1 MSGVLF
7 ILERRGY
14 MIIIKKNPEAEKKAG
29 AKYVIKRNG
38 SEDLFDE
45 DKIVNA
51 LFKANDSTIKNKITK
66 NRLEK
71 LRIISKEKW
80 TKRHM
85 H

>member
-7 ILERRGY
+7 ILERGGN

-45 DKIVNA
+45 NKIVG
-51 LFKANDSTIKNKITK
+51 LYFIIK
-66 NRLEK
+66 
-71 LRIISKEKW
+71 
-80 TKRHM
+80 
-85 H
+85 

>member
-14 MIIIKKNPEAEKKAG
+14 MIIIKKNPEAEKKAS

-45 DKIVNA
+45 NKIVG
-51 LFKANDSTIKNKITK
+51 LYFIIK
-66 NRLEK
+66 
-71 LRIISKEKW
+71 
-80 TKRHM
+80 
-85 H
+85 

>member
-7 ILERRGY
+7 ILERGGN

-45 DKIVNA
+45 NKIVIA
-51 LFKANDSTIKNKITK
+51 LFKANDSTIRNKITK
-66 NRLEK
+66 KQIEQ
-71 LRIISKEKW
+71 LRIISKAKW

>member
-1 MSGVLF
+1 
-7 ILERRGY
+7 

-66 NRLEK
+66 KTDWRNCGSYQKKSGRNATCTEY
-71 LRIISKEKW
+71 
-80 TKRHM
+80 
-85 H
+85 